1 MEQASCLSFNIECG
15 VLLKG
20 AGVAAMAGILFIGSV
35 YLLLSAVF
43 GRWMGYL
50 VLTVAFSGWMILL
63 SALWAFGLYSQG
75 PGTPNNLGPRGR
87 DPAWVVLAA
96 GGEARS
102 ERYDTFAS
110 YPDRPWSV
118 PNPDNDDLSASVQS
132 ASGAAQAFLAEQA
145 NEELGRAHSDL
156 DAITSADFTVDSI
169 RFATDGGQT
178 PLSVVEAHF
187 TAGGPRIVLSMY
199 HDRGDVAR
207 YSYMFLAGS
216 VLLFATHV
224 PLLDRAERKRKEFL
238 IGGAA
243 PAWYGP
249 A

>member
-20 AGVAAMAGILFIGSV
+20 AGVTMMAVILFIGSI

-50 VLTVAFSGWMILL
+50 VMMMALSAWMIML

-75 PGTPNNLGPRGR
+75 PDTQANLGPRGR
-87 DPAWVVLAA
+87 GPEWAVLRASDEA
-96 GGEARS
+96 GS
-102 ERYDTFAS
+102 NRYDTFRS
-110 YPDRPWSV
+110 YPDRPWYD
-118 PNPDNDDLSASVQS
+118 PNPENEDLTASIQTASA
-132 ASGAAQAFLAEQA
+132 AAQAFLAEQA
-145 NEELGRAHSDL
+145 NEELGRAETDL
-156 DAITSADFTVDSI
+156 DAITSTDFTVDEI
-169 RFATDGGQT
+169 RFATGEDQT

-187 TAGGPRIVLSMY
+187 TAGGPLVVVSMY

-216 VLLFATHV
+216 VLLFGAHL
-224 PLLDRAERKRKEFL
+224 PLLDRAERKRKGFL
-238 IGGAA
+238 TGGTA

>member
-1 MEQASCLSFNIECG
+1 MEQASCLSFNIDCG

-20 AGVAAMAGILFIGSV
+20 AGTAVMAGILFIGSV

-50 VLTVAFSGWMILL
+50 VLMVAFSGWMILM
-63 SALWAFGLYSQG
+63 SSVWAFGLYSQG
-75 PGTPNNLGPRGR
+75 PDTKNNLGPRGR
-87 DPAWVVLAA
+87 DPAWLVLSA
-96 GGEARS
+96 GGQAQS

-110 YPDRPWSV
+110 YPDGPWYV
-118 PNPDNDDLSASVQS
+118 PNPDNEGLSGSIQS
-132 ASGAAQAFLAEQA
+132 ASGAAQDFLAEQA
-145 NEELGRAHSDL
+145 NEELGRAETDL
-156 DAITSADFTVDSI
+156 DAITPTDFTVDAI
-169 RFATDGGQT
+169 RFATGEGPT

-187 TAGGPRIVLSMY
+187 TAGGPRIVLSLY

-216 VLLFATHV
+216 VLMFGAHL

-238 IGGAA
+238 TGGAS

>member
-1 MEQASCLSFNIECG
+1 MEPATCLSFNIECG

-20 AGVAAMAGILFIGSV
+20 AGVTVMAVILFIGSV
-35 YLLLSAVF
+35 YMLLSAVF

-50 VLTVAFSGWMILL
+50 VLMVALSMWMIML

-75 PGTPNNLGPRGR
+75 PDTQANLGPRGR
-87 DPAWVVLAA
+87 SPEWAVLRASGDA
-96 GGEARS
+96 GS
-102 ERYDTFAS
+102 DRYDTFAA
-110 YPDRPWSV
+110 YPDRPWYE
-118 PNPDNDDLSASVQS
+118 PGPDNEDLTASIETASA
-132 ASGAAQAFLAEQA
+132 AAAAFLAEQA
-145 NEELGRAHSDL
+145 NEELGRAETDL
-156 DAITSADFTVDSI
+156 DAITGTDFTIDAI
-169 RFATDGGQT
+169 RFATASDGT

-187 TAGGPRIVLSMY
+187 TGGGPRIVLSMY

-216 VLLFATHV
+216 VLLFGAHV
-224 PLLDRAERKRKEFL
+224 PLLDRAERRRKEFL
-238 IGGAA
+238 TGGAA

>member
-1 MEQASCLSFNIECG
+1 MELPSCLSFNIECG

-20 AGVAAMAGILFIGSV
+20 LGVTVMAVILFIGSV

-50 VLTVAFSGWMILL
+50 VMMVALSAWMIML

-75 PGTPNNLGPRGR
+75 PDTQSNLGPRGR
-87 DPAWVVLAA
+87 GAEWIVLKAS
-96 GGEARS
+96 GEAGS
-102 ERYDTFAS
+102 DRYDTFKS
-110 YPDRPWSV
+110 YPDRPWYDPS
-118 PNPDNDDLSASVQS
+118 PDNEDLTASVETAS
-132 ASGAAQAFLAEQA
+132 AAAIAFLAEKA
-145 NEELGRAHSDL
+145 NEELGRAETDL
-156 DAITSADFTVDSI
+156 DAITAADFTVDSI
-169 RFATDGGQT
+169 RFATGEGPT

-187 TAGGPRIVLSMY
+187 TAGGPKVVLSMY

-216 VLLFATHV
+216 VLLFGAHL

-238 IGGAA
+238 TGGTA

>member
-1 MEQASCLSFNIECG
+1 MDPASCLSFNIECG

-20 AGVAAMAGILFIGSV
+20 VGVVVMAAILFIGSV

-50 VLTVAFSGWMILL
+50 VLMVAFSAWMIML

-75 PGTPNNLGPRGR
+75 PDTQNNLGPRGR
-87 DPAWVVLAA
+87 GPEWAVLRAS
-96 GGEARS
+96 GEAGS
-102 ERYDTFAS
+102 DRYDAFRA
-110 YPDRPWSV
+110 YPNRPWYA
-118 PNPDNDDLSASVQS
+118 PDPDNEDLTASVETAS
-132 ASGAAQAFLAEQA
+132 AAATDFLAEQA
-145 NEELGRAHSDL
+145 NAELERAETDL
-156 DAITSADFTVDSI
+156 DAITPTDFTVDEV
-169 RFATDGGQT
+169 RFTTAEDQT
-178 PLSVVEAHF
+178 PLAVVEAHF
-187 TAGGPRIVLSMY
+187 TAGGPQVVLSMY

-216 VLLFATHV
+216 ILLFGAHL
-224 PLLDRAERKRKEFL
+224 PLLDRAERKRKDFL
-238 IGGAA
+238 TGGTA

>member
-1 MEQASCLSFNIECG
+1 MEHPSCLSFNIECG

-20 AGVAAMAGILFIGSV
+20 LGVTVMALILFIGSV
-35 YLLLSAVF
+35 YMLLSAVF

-50 VLTVAFSGWMILL
+50 VLMVSLGAWMMML

-75 PGTPNNLGPRGR
+75 PDTQNNLGPRGR
-87 DPAWVVLAA
+87 GPEWVVLRASGDA
-96 GGEARS
+96 GS
-102 ERYDTFAS
+102 DRYDTFRS
-110 YPDRPWSV
+110 YPGGPWYD
-118 PNPDNDDLSASVQS
+118 PNPENEDLTASVETASAGAQS
-132 ASGAAQAFLAEQA
+132 FLAEQA
-145 NEELGRAHSDL
+145 NEELGRAETDL
-156 DAITSADFTVDSI
+156 DAITSTDFTIDSL
-169 RFATDGGQT
+169 RFATAEDQT
-178 PLSVVEAHF
+178 PLSVVEAHY
-187 TAGGPRIVLSMY
+187 TAGGPRVVLSMY

-216 VLLFATHV
+216 VLVFGAHL

-238 IGGAA
+238 TGGTA

>member
-20 AGVAAMAGILFIGSV
+20 LGVTVMAIILFIGSV

-50 VLTVAFSGWMILL
+50 VMMVALSAWMIML

-75 PGTPNNLGPRGR
+75 PDTQSNLGPRGR
-87 DPAWVVLAA
+87 GPEWVVLKAS
-96 GGEARS
+96 GEAGS
-102 ERYDTFAS
+102 DLYDTFRS
-110 YPDRPWSV
+110 YPGGPWYD
-118 PNPDNDDLSASVQS
+118 PNPENEKLTASIETASA
-132 ASGAAQAFLAEQA
+132 AATAFLAEQA
-145 NEELGRAHSDL
+145 NEQLDRAETDL
-156 DAITSADFTVDSI
+156 DAITGADFTVDET
-169 RFATDGGQT
+169 RFATGKGPT

-187 TAGGPRIVLSMY
+187 TSGGPQVVLSMY

-216 VLLFATHV
+216 VLLFGAHL
-224 PLLDRAERKRKEFL
+224 PLLDRAERRRKDFL
-238 IGGAA
+238 TGGTA

>member
-20 AGVAAMAGILFIGSV
+20 AGVVVMAVILFIGSV
-35 YLLLSAVF
+35 YLLLAAVF

-50 VLTVAFSGWMILL
+50 VLMVSFSAWMMML

-75 PGTPNNLGPRGR
+75 PDTQNNLGPRGR
-87 DPAWVVLAA
+87 GAEWVVLRASGDA
-96 GGEARS
+96 GSDRF
-102 ERYDTFAS
+102 DTFQA
-110 YPDRPWSV
+110 YPSRPWYE
-118 PNPDNDDLSASVQS
+118 PGPDNENLTASVQTAS
-132 ASGAAQAFLAEQA
+132 AAAQSFLAEQA
-145 NEELGRAHSDL
+145 NEELERAETDL
-156 DAITSADFTVDSI
+156 DAITPTDFTVDEI
-169 RFATDGGQT
+169 RFATAPDQT
-178 PLSVVEAHF
+178 PLSVVEAHY
-187 TAGGPRIVLSMY
+187 TAGGPQVVLSMY

-216 VLLFATHV
+216 ILLFGAHL

-238 IGGAA
+238 TGGTA